1 MQSRLRFQRFSVD
14 SAFASPDVAEK
25 SIRKLRTAM
34 MPPPTARKPAGDT
47 LLALVETL
55 EQTVDRAW
63 KPNPGSRPFQRLNR
77 PEYEAAVRD
86 LLGVTVN
93 AGDYLPLDT
102 KSANFDNIADVQAL
116 SPTLLEAYLTAASAV
131 SRMAVGDK
139 TAPAIDKTYVN
150 PTYVSQH
157 PWDHVEGAPFGTRG
171 GMVVDHVFPADGQY
185 SFEVALSNGD
195 NSRFEDIDISID
207 GQRVALLAY
216 ENGPQIAADGSGAHV
231 NITNHPGNDRSGT
244 DSHADLQVHVPDFRV
259 GFEQRSHFERHVRN
273 GFCVVGFIFATQAAG
288 DHVRVTDRLDL
299 FDAVFFC
306 QLIESGKD
314 GIQHRENATGR
325 HARCNAREIDDIGKH
340 HGHIGEP
347 VSDCLVILLEPFGGL
362 LVHCIVAGAPECTRD
377 RMDNGL
383 SVGEHDL

>member
-1 MQSRLRFQRFSVD
+1 MKALNAVVQRYCQGCHNARSMRGNLNLEGFSVD

-131 SRMAVGDK
+131 SRMAVGDR
-139 TAPAIDKTYVN
+139 TVQPLPVTYRQS
-150 PTYVSQH
+150 PFISQH
-157 PWDHVEGAPFGTRG
+157 PWDHADGAPYGTRG
-171 GMVVDHVFPADGQY
+171 GIVALHTFPADGMY
-185 SFEVALSNGD
+185 TFRLNVGGGIGT
-195 NSRFEDIDISID
+195 RFEDLDISID
-207 GQRVALLAY
+207 GQRVALLQY
-216 ENGPQIAADGSGAHV
+216 EKGIERSLNSADAPQGADFVWTEPIAVKAGQQRVSVAFVRRSEGPYEDLIRPHEGSMA
-231 NITNHPGNDRSGT
+231 GNQSASAGT
-244 DSHADLQVHVPDFRV
+244 TAPP
-259 GFEQRSHFERHVRN
+259 
-273 GFCVVGFIFATQAAG
+273 T
-288 DHVRVTDRLDL
+288 
-299 FDAVFFC
+299 
-306 QLIESGKD
+306 LIEFTVIGPTKIT
-314 GIQHRENATGR
+314 GI
-325 HARCNAREIDDIGKH
+325 
-340 HGHIGEP
+340 
-347 VSDCLVILLEPFGGL
+347 SD
-362 LVHCIVAGAPECTRD
+362 
-377 RMDNGL
+377 
-383 SVGEHDL
+383 